1 VAAGSSEGSS
11 PPAEPSRTFFRVR
24 VAVLLLI
31 LAGVLLYAWRDHR
44 SRTLRNDWSRTL
56 DVALVLV
63 SPDVSPEVAAGL
75 RDRSSALEDLLAEQM
90 QRWRPGAAAPFD
102 VTVLEARV
110 AATPPAPPEEGLIAA
125 ARYAWDL
132 SRFTSS
138 LDDAAG
144 LDRRFDARIYVL
156 ARTPVDARRKS
167 VEGFGEQ
174 GGRVGVI
181 EVELDDAMID
191 FALFVAT
198 HELMHTLGA
207 SDRYDAT
214 GEPQVPDGLADPQRD
229 PLYPQD
235 GAEIMARHRAVSP
248 GRSEPPEALEE
259 LVVGELT
266 AREIGWLTGP

>member
-1 VAAGSSEGSS
+1 M
-11 PPAEPSRTFFRVR
+11 
-24 VAVLLLI
+24 LLLV
-31 LAGVLLYAWRDHR
+31 LAAVLLYAWRDHR

-56 DVALVLV
+56 DVALLLV
-63 SPDVSPEVAAGL
+63 APDVSPEVAARL
-75 RDRSSALEDLLAEQM
+75 RERTSALEDALADEM
-90 QRWRPGAAAPFD
+90 RRWRPAGPPPFD

-110 AATPPAPPEEGLIAA
+110 AATPPPLPLPDEGPVAA
-125 ARYAWDL
+125 VRYAWDL
-132 SRFTSS
+132 SRFTSA

-144 LDRRFDARIYVL
+144 LDRRYDARIYVL
-156 ARTPVDARRKS
+156 ARPPANERRRS

-214 GEPQVPDGLADPQRD
+214 GEPLVPDGLADPARE

-235 GAEIMARHRAVSP
+235 GAEIMARHRALAP
-248 GRSEPPEALEE
+248 GRSEPPESLVE
-259 LVVGELT
+259 LVVGEAT
-266 AREIGWLTGP
+266 AREIGWLAGP